1 MQQKFPSRIAGCAQ
15 RSDHRRFFYNRI
27 VCRNCKNERHDGN
40 QDVQQYL
47 HHRLVTAH
55 IVAGKFDCLVA
66 VARQI
71 TRQRGMSRQNLD
83 EIIGPFFFLVFIFR
97 FRIVFPGIAVF
108 DMVIGNGIIPF
119 FGHDSHTEFNR
130 IEHHVTRIAEQ
141 RTVIRKCHKT
151 GNRQFFFI
159 NRDHITDLQVIIV
172 RIHTVNCN
180 FILLLR
186 HFAFHQADQIELCSG
201 FKKTDRA
208 LWFRIQIRVGIFVFI
223 EILVN
228 RYLLFFQPCSLVV
241 GELLF
246 CCKISVFHVVFF
258 KAFIVSIQHALI
270 RNEKTGHKANRR
282 RHKQKNNE
290 IFSNIVLQFPQQAFS

>member
-1 MQQKFPSRIAGCAQ
+1 
-15 RSDHRRFFYNRI
+15 
-27 VCRNCKNERHDGN
+27 
-40 QDVQQYL
+40 
-47 HHRLVTAH
+47 
-55 IVAGKFDCLVA
+55 
-66 VARQI
+66 
-71 TRQRGMSRQNLD
+71 
-83 EIIGPFFFLVFIFR
+83 
-97 FRIVFPGIAVF
+97 
-108 DMVIGNGIIPF
+108 MVIGNGIIPF

-141 RTVIRKCHKT
+141 RTVIRKCHQT
-151 GNRQFFFI
+151 C
-159 NRDHITDLQVIIV
+159 DLPELFAPGEGIPYLKAVVI
-172 RIHTVNCN
+172 RIHSVNCN

-186 HFAFHQADQIELCSG
+186 HFTFHQADQIDLCSG